1 MLGVKKAK
9 VLQILIDMLEL
20 DNNEHVRTLV
30 LKALFSLAPNNPKVN
45 FAFNSLEKNSRIYQY
60 ANNYFQYSY
69 MRIKPQP
76 NSKSIFVFVV
86 VVESSCMII
95 YDLI

>member
-76 NSKSIFVFVV
+76 NSKSIFVLAV
-86 VVESSCMII
+86 
-95 YDLI
+95 

>member
-60 ANNYFQYSY
+60 ANYFQYSY
-69 MRIKPQP
+69 MRIKPRP
-76 NSKSIFVFVV
+76 NLKSIFV
-86 VVESSCMII
+86 VVELSCMII
-95 YDLI
+95 YSNLSI